1 MDVYKELRKIWD
13 AISTDYEGKNA
24 TFDIRVHKKLLDI
37 FQVGDYFY
45 YIVNVRKS
53 VLEMVSHE
61 MELVLGYPQ
70 ETITLDFLVGLIHP
84 DDLPFFLNFEV
95 AVGKFM
101 AALSGE
107 RLFKYKVQYDFRAKK
122 ANGEYIKILHQYVVI
137 QKDIDNVLTFA
148 VDTDI
153 TNLKKEHKPALSFI
167 GMDGEPSYLNVDV
180 DNVFKPTKHI
190 FTKREREI
198 VKALASGMSS
208 VEIAET
214 LSISRHTVD
223 SHRKNMIK
231 KTEAKSTNEVIQIA
245 FNNGWV

>member
-1 MDVYKELRKIWD
+1 M
-13 AISTDYEGKNA
+13 
-24 TFDIRVHKKLLDI
+24 
-37 FQVGDYFY
+37 
-45 YIVNVRKS
+45 
-53 VLEMVSHE
+53 
-61 MELVLGYPQ
+61 
-70 ETITLDFLVGLIHP
+70 GLIHP